1 MARATTAADHDRNDD
16 DRVASETGRNA
27 ADYEAESH
35 ADGDDEDK
43 RRTALE
49 LVGLIGPS
57 KEWRRDNIICPFR
70 RSGTR

>member
-27 ADYEAESH
+27 VDYEAESH

-43 RRTALE
+43 RRMHWNWSASL
-49 LVGLIGPS
+49 GPP
-57 KEWRRDNIICPFR
+57 RNGDAIR
-70 RSGTR
+70 